1 MSFSVFRI
9 IVLAFPLIWLSIVPK
24 ANADD
29 LFESMR
35 LELSLIGSQ
44 IEDLR
49 LSLVSPEVR
58 SLAPSDAGIAL
69 LRLDALEAKL
79 RSTVGR
85 VEALEFHLEILSKD
99 AKHRIYEFNTKLAE
113 LENKKLFSSSSD
125 GLADHSLEEPLS
137 TAPAQ
142 EDIQNVNEPSNET
155 LTFDQA
161 LLSFNAKDF
170 SSALTSFQS
179 FNELY
184 PQSINVVESH
194 YWLGKTNSE
203 LKDYKAAASAFLE
216 AFSLSPNGL
225 FAWKSLLG
233 LAIALGDLGQFDQ
246 GCLTLGELKSRFPDK
261 FHNNQDEIVIAE
273 ERLKCSL

>member
-1 MSFSVFRI
+1 MSFSVLRI

-113 LENKKLFSSSSD
+113 LENKKLLSRIASVGAKTGGIELFRQYLTKD
-125 GLADHSLEEPLS
+125 GEIDP
-137 TAPAQ
+137 
-142 EDIQNVNEPSNET
+142 
-155 LTFDQA
+155 
-161 LLSFNAKDF
+161 
-170 SSALTSFQS
+170 
-179 FNELY
+179 
-184 PQSINVVESH
+184 
-194 YWLGKTNSE
+194 
-203 LKDYKAAASAFLE
+203 
-216 AFSLSPNGL
+216 
-225 FAWKSLLG
+225 
-233 LAIALGDLGQFDQ
+233 
-246 GCLTLGELKSRFPDK
+246 GELATTVGVGAATEAIPFGRFTK
-261 FHNNQDEIVIAE
+261 LIAD
-273 ERLKCSL
+273 RNF